1 MSKKPKEYI
10 VQLTDEQSARLL
22 SLVNKGEYN
31 AHVIKRANVLLQSH
45 QGKTAIEIANV
56 FNTSQQTVYNIR
68 KRFVKGGLDD
78 ALYDKPR
85 PGAKRRLQFEQEA
98 YIMALA
104 CSDPPDGRERW
115 TIRLLAN
122 KTVELGIA
130 DEVSRETIRRTLKK
144 TNLSHGK
151 RSNGASLR

>member
-10 VQLTDEQSARLL
+10 VQLTDEQNARLL

-31 AHVIKRANVLLQSH
+31 AHVIKRANVLLLSH

-78 ALYDKPR
+78 ALYDND
-85 PGAKRRLQFEQEA
+85 QEPKGDSSSST

-151 RSNGASLR
+151 RSNGVSRR

>member
-10 VQLTDEQSARLL
+10 VQLTDEQNARLL

-85 PGAKRRLQFEQEA
+85 PGAKRRSSSSKKHILW
-98 YIMALA
+98 L
-104 CSDPPDGRERW
+104 
-115 TIRLLAN
+115 LLAVTHL
-122 KTVELGIA
+122 TVENAGLY
-130 DEVSRETIRRTLKK
+130 VCWQTRQW
-144 TNLSHGK
+144 N
-151 RSNGASLR
+151 